1 MEYVVGPIIAAV
13 LSIAFT
19 EKRLRMKDNSHA
31 ASTEEL
37 KNKIEV
43 VAQQCDAYDKELPTQ
58 LMRTLLP
65 VAKEVSK
72 LKQTVGI

>member
-1 MEYVVGPIIAAV
+1 MEYVVGPVIAAV

-19 EKRLRMKDNSHA
+19 EKRLRMNDNSHA

-37 KNKIEV
+37 KTKIEV

>member
-1 MEYVVGPIIAAV
+1 MEYVVGPVIAAV

-31 ASTEEL
+31 ASAEEL
-37 KNKIEV
+37 KTKIEV

>member
-1 MEYVVGPIIAAV
+1 MEYVVGPVIAAV

-19 EKRLRMKDNSHA
+19 EKRLRMKYNSHA
-31 ASTEEL
+31 ESTEEL
-37 KNKIEV
+37 KTKIEV

>member
-1 MEYVVGPIIAAV
+1 MEYVVGPVIAAV

-37 KNKIEV
+37 KTKIEV
-43 VAQQCDAYDKELPTQ
+43 VEQQCDAYDKELPTQ